1 MNIESRPAERSAS
14 EDLSRKLYL
23 GETYALMLDRWEKL
37 NKDFFNEKEQRFD
50 LSKIPDVY
58 DMVRYDILHNSNAK
72 LDGMRELYDGIRA
85 FENTVVPQEY
95 GANKA
100 EKKLIG
106 SKVCGALLEKI
117 KYDLKVTRS
126 DTTHDMRYMLDHSHA
141 DDLEINSLG
150 RVVRTRLYFTS
161 ESHMHTLLNV
171 LRYVKVKKENGK
183 DIRAISSDGLKKLLK
198 MPQNC
203 PI

>member
-1 MNIESRPAERSAS
+1 MI
-14 EDLSRKLYL
+14 
-23 GETYALMLDRWEKL
+23 
-37 NKDFFNEKEQRFD
+37 FFTTAMRN
-50 LSKIPDVY
+50 L
-58 DMVRYDILHNSNAK
+58 L
-72 LDGMRELYDGIRA
+72 RELYDGIRA

-171 LRYVKVKKENGK
+171 LRYAKVKKENGK
-183 DIRAISSDGLKKLLK
+183 DIRAISSDGLKIIEDAPELSLDTDCH
-198 MPQNC
+198 PS
-203 PI
+203 IRR